1 MVERLGKWKEL
12 YKKDLNKIKSVKTGN
27 EELIGIKKS
36 YTQSILLTM
45 TMSMINDEWKESEP
59 YCKFMS
65 KDIEFIKKSVHRM
78 FIKKRIYDLRFFFY
92 IFFWGFFFIEFI

>member
-1 MVERLGKWKEL
+1 MEKWRKKILVERLGKWKEL

-45 TMSMINDEWKESEP
+45 TMSMISDEWWVEGT
-59 YCKFMS
+59 
-65 KDIEFIKKSVHRM
+65 RT
-78 FIKKRIYDLRFFFY
+78 LL
-92 IFFWGFFFIEFI
+92 